1 MKVKLTKFQTAPTL
15 KQIYL
20 GESMK
25 NQIICPDCF
34 HNLASISPLYAK
46 IWLRMIDI
54 VAADSFKDISV
65 LDDERAYG
73 CLKFLEES
81 GYITTTDCNS
91 ASSEVIKIKVHS
103 IDREGKEEF
112 CLLPDIHCEV

>member
-1 MKVKLTKFQTAPTL
+1 
-15 KQIYL
+15 
-20 GESMK
+20 MK

-54 VAADSFKDISV
+54 VALHSFKNIYV
-65 LDDERAYG
+65 FDDEG
-73 CLKFLEES
+73 EDECLKFLEDC

-91 ASSEVIKIKVHS
+91 GSREIIKIKVHS

-112 CLLPDIHCEV
+112 CLLPDLHCEV